1 MMKVTRQ
8 NFDTIE
14 DRSNLLEALL
24 DELDKIN
31 SKLKPENQIE
41 LWYETEHTEYSPE
54 RTDPCPDFYHTYS
67 LFSKKLDCTLAEE
80 MGIHELDN
88 VLCALSLFLELI

>member
-1 MMKVTRQ
+1 MKVTRQ

-14 DRSNLLEALL
+14 DRGNLLEVLL
-24 DELDKIN
+24 DELDEIN

-80 MGIHELDN
+80 MGIRELDN
-88 VLCALSLFLELI
+88 VLCALSMFLELI